1 MVIEFSAQ
9 PIYLA
14 TIV

>member
-9 PIYLA
+9 PIDFASIL
-14 TIV
+14 